1 MTMTQPDN
9 ARLFRSLH
17 TPAAPLALANAWDV
31 ASARVI
37 EAAGAPAIAT
47 TSAGVAWSLGS
58 PDGDFL
64 ARDRALKL
72 IDRIVAAVAVPVTAD
87 IEGGYGKDAADVA
100 ETVAGVLAAGA
111 VGVNI
116 EDGTRPPAELASR
129 LATAR
134 QSADR
139 AGADLFLNARID
151 TFLLGLGDPD
161 TRLKE
166 TLDRAHLYVDAGADG
181 IFVPGVTDTATIA
194 ALARDISVPLN
205 VMAGPGAP
213 RVAEFGALG
222 VARVS
227 LGSGVA
233 QAAYT
238 AARRAAQDLFGTGGY
253 DSLAEGIAFPELNA
267 LLSEPH

>member
-1 MTMTQPDN
+1 MTITQPDN

-17 TPAAPLALANAWDV
+17 TPTEPLALANAWDV

-37 EAAGAPAIAT
+37 EAAGASAIAT

-58 PDGDFL
+58 PDGDVL
-64 ARDRALKL
+64 TRDRALEL
-72 IDRIVAAVAVPVTAD
+72 IGRIVTAVAVPVTAD
-87 IEGGYGKDAADVA
+87 IEGGYGTDAAGVA

-111 VGVNI
+111 VGINI
-116 EDGTRPPAELASR
+116 EDGTRPPTELATR
-129 LATAR
+129 LAAAR
-134 QSADR
+134 QTADQ

-151 TFLLGLGDPD
+151 TFLVGLGDPD

-166 TLDRAHLYVDAGADG
+166 TLSRAHMYVDAGADG

-213 RVAEFGALG
+213 TVAELGTLG

-233 QAAYT
+233 QAAYA
-238 AARRAAQDLFGTGGY
+238 AARRTAQELFGTGDY
-253 DSLAEGIAFPELNA
+253 DSLAEGMAFPELNA
-267 LLSEPH
+267 LFSTPH

>member
-1 MTMTQPDN
+1 MTLAQPDN

-17 TPAAPLALANAWDV
+17 TPPAPLALANVWDV

-47 TSAGVAWSLGS
+47 TSAGVAWSLGC
-58 PDGDFL
+58 PDGDVL
-64 ARDRALKL
+64 TRDRALKL
-72 IDRIVAAVAVPVTAD
+72 IARIVAAVAVPVTAD
-87 IEGGYGKDAADVA
+87 IEGGYGTDAAGVA

-111 VGVNI
+111 AGVNI
-116 EDGTRPPAELASR
+116 EDGTRPPAELATR
-129 LATAR
+129 LAAAR
-134 QSADR
+134 RAADR

-151 TFLLGLGDPD
+151 TFLFGLGDPD

-166 TLDRAHLYVDAGADG
+166 TLDRAHRYVDAGADG
-181 IFVPGVTDTATIA
+181 IFVPGVTDTTTIA
-194 ALARDISVPLN
+194 ALAGDISVPLN

-213 RVAEFGALG
+213 AVAELGALG

-233 QAAYT
+233 QAAYA
-238 AARRAAQDLFGTGGY
+238 AARRAAQELFDTGGY
-253 DSLAEGIAFPELNA
+253 ASLAEGIAFPELDG